1 MIPYTAQ
8 FTVRSHCVFSI
19 PLTVFLSF
27 PIWSFQIHFFR
38 YTILFLFLILFMLSA
53 SFRCCQQLSPT
64 SHPSCSRPALP
75 PFLTQRRGSVNC
87 QKHSSGS
94 LPSRPTASPWHW
106 GNAGKGKLSH
116 APSSLGKLPSFCRA
130 GWEITFF
137 SSLKQFHGGVVANQ
151 FYTQ

>member
-75 PFLTQRRGSVNC
+75 PFLTQRRGFRQLSEA
-87 QKHSSGS
+87 
-94 LPSRPTASPWHW
+94 LLRLTASPWHW

-116 APSSLGKLPSFCRA
+116 APLIPGEASLLLQSWMGNN
-130 GWEITFF
+130 IFF
-137 SSLKQFHGGVVANQ
+137 LFETISWRCGC
-151 FYTQ
+151 